1 MIRRIYIHNYKVFQN
16 FELQLSSLP
25 AALLIGKNGA
35 GKTSIASALQLLQ
48 QIARGTNR
56 VRELLTAAHFPWY
69 INDQPM
75 RFQIDAELSGRIF
88 RYELA
93 FELPQGFREIRV
105 ADERLCCGDDT
116 VYSRSRSQVALNRN
130 DAGTDARFVVDWHL
144 VALPL
149 IQAQSSTDPVSV
161 FRNWL
166 ANMLILQPIPSLI
179 TGGSSGE
186 SPLPSR
192 DAVNLGAW
200 FSELIAQS
208 PAAYTHVDSYIRSVL
223 PDFIDIQNPATGPES
238 RQLMVQFKHPQGST
252 SLPFN
257 VLSDGEKCFFIAAL
271 VIAASAVSK
280 TVFCFWDEP
289 DNYLAL
295 SEVSHFIIALRK
307 YLQHF
312 SGQLIITSHNPEAIR
327 RFSNDNTLVIYR
339 NSHAEPAQIRR
350 LADLPVNGDLI
361 NALLTDDITP

>member
-1 MIRRIYIHNYKVFQN
+1 
-16 FELQLSSLP
+16 
-25 AALLIGKNGA
+25 
-35 GKTSIASALQLLQ
+35 
-48 QIARGTNR
+48 
-56 VRELLTAAHFPWY
+56 
-69 INDQPM
+69 M
-75 RFQIDAELSGRIF
+75 RFRIDAELSGRIF

-105 ADERLCCGDDT
+105 ADERLCCGDDI

-149 IQAQSSTDPVSV
+149 IQAQSATDPVSV

-192 DAVNLGAW
+192 DAVNPGAW

-208 PAAYTHVDSYIRSVL
+208 PAAYTHVDSCIRSAL

-238 RQLMVQFKHPQGST
+238 RQLMVQSST
-252 SLPFN
+252 LRVHQTCPSMSCQTVRSVFLSL
-257 VLSDGEKCFFIAAL
+257 L
-271 VIAASAVSK
+271 
-280 TVFCFWDEP
+280 W
-289 DNYLAL
+289 
-295 SEVSHFIIALRK
+295 
-307 YLQHF
+307 
-312 SGQLIITSHNPEAIR
+312 
-327 RFSNDNTLVIYR
+327 
-339 NSHAEPAQIRR
+339 
-350 LADLPVNGDLI
+350 
-361 NALLTDDITP
+361 

>member
-1 MIRRIYIHNYKVFQN
+1 M
-16 FELQLSSLP
+16 
-25 AALLIGKNGA
+25 
-35 GKTSIASALQLLQ
+35 
-48 QIARGTNR
+48 
-56 VRELLTAAHFPWY
+56 
-69 INDQPM
+69 
-75 RFQIDAELSGRIF
+75 SGRIF

-105 ADERLCCGDDT
+105 ADERLCCGDDI

-149 IQAQSSTDPVSV
+149 IQAQSATDPVSV

-192 DAVNLGAW
+192 DAVNPGAW

-257 VLSDGEKCFFIAAL
+257 VLSDGEKCLFIAAL

-312 SGQLIITSHNPEAIR
+312 SGQLI
-327 RFSNDNTLVIYR
+327 
-339 NSHAEPAQIRR
+339 
-350 LADLPVNGDLI
+350 

>member
-149 IQAQSSTDPVSV
+149 IQAQSATDPVSV

-166 ANMLILQPIPSLI
+166 
-179 TGGSSGE
+179 
-186 SPLPSR
+186 
-192 DAVNLGAW
+192 
-200 FSELIAQS
+200 
-208 PAAYTHVDSYIRSVL
+208 
-223 PDFIDIQNPATGPES
+223 
-238 RQLMVQFKHPQGST
+238 
-252 SLPFN
+252 
-257 VLSDGEKCFFIAAL
+257 
-271 VIAASAVSK
+271 
-280 TVFCFWDEP
+280 
-289 DNYLAL
+289 
-295 SEVSHFIIALRK
+295 
-307 YLQHF
+307 
-312 SGQLIITSHNPEAIR
+312 
-327 RFSNDNTLVIYR
+327 
-339 NSHAEPAQIRR
+339 
-350 LADLPVNGDLI
+350 
-361 NALLTDDITP
+361 